1 MKKNF
6 ISLQILNKIS
16 ILFSKKHKTLIINI
30 LINKINNQ

>member
-16 ILFSKKHKTLIINI
+16 ILFLKKYKILIINI

>member
-6 ISLQILNKIS
+6 ISLQILTKIS
-16 ILFSKKHKTLIINI
+16 ILFLKKYKTLIINI